1 MQGRIVGRTDAEIA
15 EVLER
20 VTAAGRAEYWQWGR
34 WSPEDNEKSRRFG
47 ISTTGHWL
55 INPKE
60 TIGPL
65 SDGPAASAERVR
77 REAELARRLI
87 PNGVSRNPRYAPSS
101 GPGFR
106 QRWEAEVLGIAQMLE
121 YALGLADEVPGF
133 GPQPAPVTHPAPAN
147 RSSAVLRQPPEQFVA
162 ALTIAR
168 AVYDAEPAATTV
180 KMYVGGVVAAGQW
193 LLKLTNAT
201 PVSGEP
207 ATPTGRRAESEMIAA
222 SETSLGLPGAR
233 PGIPRA
239 WADGAYRMI
248 MYALA
253 VTDEMPVEMTRR
265 AADML
270 LARRDAA

>member
-1 MQGRIVGRTDAEIA
+1 MVGRIDAEIA

-20 VTAAGRAEYWQWGR
+20 VTAAGRAEYRQRGH
-34 WSPEDNEKSRRFG
+34 WSLEDNEKSRRFG
-47 ISTTGHWL
+47 ISIAGRWL
-55 INPKE
+55 ADPKE

-65 SDGPAASAERVR
+65 SDGPASSAERVR

-87 PNGVSRNPRYAPSS
+87 PNGVSPHPHYAPSS

-133 GPQPAPVTHPAPAN
+133 GGQPAPVTDPASAN
-147 RSSAVLRQPPEQFVA
+147 RSLAVRRQPPEQFVA

-168 AVYDAEPAATTV
+168 AVYDAEPAGATV

-193 LLKLTNAT
+193 LLNLTNAT
-201 PVSGEP
+201 PVTGEP
-207 ATPTGRRAESEMIAA
+207 ATATGTRAESEMIAA
-222 SETSLGLPGAR
+222 GETSLGLPGAR

-239 WADGAYRMI
+239 WANGAYRMI
-248 MYALA
+248 TYALA
-253 VTDEMPVEMTRR
+253 VTDEMPVELTRR